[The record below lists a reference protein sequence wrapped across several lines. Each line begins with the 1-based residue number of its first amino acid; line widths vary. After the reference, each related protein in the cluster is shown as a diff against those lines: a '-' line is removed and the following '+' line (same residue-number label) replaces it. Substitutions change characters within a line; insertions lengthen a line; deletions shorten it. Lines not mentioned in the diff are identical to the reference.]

1 MESGRMI
8 NWDLFERFGPRMAD
22 GFAVTL
28 ELALGSV
35 LLGLVIAVPAALGRV
50 FGAPPVSKALLAYTY
65 LFRGTPILAQLF
77 LIYYGSAQFQASLSA
92 AGLWWIFQDPFF
104 CSLLTFTLNTA
115 AYQTEIFAG
124 SIRSVPHGQI
134 EAARAAAMPPLVAAR
149 RIILPQAARFA
160 FRPLGNEL
168 ILMVKASALAS
179 VVTVYDLLAT
189 ARLAF
194 QRTYDFQAYIAAAII
209 YILTVEIIRRLWNI
223 VDARL
228 NRYVLPPA

>member
-1 MESGRMI
+1 MI
-8 NWDLFERFGPRMAD
+8 HWDLFERFGPRMVD
-22 GFAVTL
+22 GYAVTL

-35 LLGLVIAVPAALGRV
+35 VIGLLIAIPAALGRV
-50 FGAPPVSKALLAYTY
+50 FAPAPMSRAIFGYTY
-65 LFRGTPILAQLF
+65 LFRGTPILAQLY
-77 LIYYGSAQFQASLSA
+77 LVYYGSAQFQAALSA
-92 AGLWWIFQDPFF
+92 AGLWWLFRDPFF

-124 SIRSVPHGQI
+124 AIRSVPAGQI
-134 EAARAAAMPPLVAAR
+134 EAAKAAAMPPMLTAG

-160 FRPLGNEL
+160 LRPFGNEL

-194 QRTYDFQAYIAAAII
+194 QRTYDFQPYIAAAIV
-209 YILTVEIIRRLWNI
+209 YILTVEMIRRLWNLL
-223 VDARL
+223 DARL
-228 NRYVLPPA
+228 SRHLVPVS

>member
-1 MESGRMI
+1 MI
-8 NWDLFERFGPRMAD
+8 HWQLFERFGPRMAD

-35 LLGLVIAVPAALGRV
+35 LLALLISVPASLARA
-50 FGAPPVSKALLAYTY
+50 FAPKPVSAGIIAYTY
-65 LFRGTPILAQLF
+65 VFRGTPLLAQLY

-92 AGLWWIFQDPFF
+92 AGVWWLFRDPFF

-124 SIRSVPHGQI
+124 AIRAVPSGQI
-134 EAARAAAMPPLVAAR
+134 EAARAAAMPPLLAAR
-149 RIILPQAARFA
+149 RIILPQAASIA
-160 FRPLGNEL
+160 LRPFGNEL

-189 ARLAF
+189 AKMAF
-194 QRTYDFQAYIAAAII
+194 QRTYDFQAYLAAALV
-209 YILTVEIIRRLWNI
+209 YILTVEIVRRIWN
-223 VDARL
+223 VLDKTL
-228 NRYVLPPA
+228 NRHRIIC